1 MHEGK
6 ANAHPEETLT
16 LRMGIGLT
24 LAGAALVVAAIAG
37 ERVTTRQGR
46 SDRVT
51 VVYWEKWT
59 GSEGEEMRKVVDAF
73 NASQDRI
80 FVKYL
85 SISGV
90 DSKTR
95 LATAGGNP
103 PDIAGIWQ
111 DQVIQFADANALTD
125 LTPMAREHGLTEDYY
140 IKGYWDP
147 LNYKGR
153 LCALPSTP
161 ASIALHVRPDLVPKE
176 VATPETFPKTIEELD
191 ALTARISRKN
201 PDGSL
206 MMAAFLP
213 SNPGWWHWAWSGL
226 FGGKLLDGDR
236 LTIDTPENR
245 RAFKWIQGY
254 SKRFGAKEVQNFQGG
269 FGNFASPQ
277 DPFMTG
283 KVASELNGV
292 WKANYVKVYKPG
304 LPWFAVPFPHPAD
317 RPDLAGHTILS
328 QDVLIIPRGAKRAK
342 EAFEF
347 LRFVQRQDVMEG
359 LCKAHG
365 KNSPLAKVS
374 EEFLNTHPNKQI
386 RLFDQLARSPHAIV
400 PPKVGMFPQISGE
413 MGVVFQEVNTQ
424 TKEPEQALRDAQAR
438 LDGLWATYRKQVL
451 GVKP

>member
-1 MHEGK
+1 MTVKMAAIFVVVG
-6 ANAHPEETLT
+6 AV
-16 LRMGIGLT
+16 
-24 LAGAALVVAAIAG
+24 LATAALSG
-37 ERVTTRQGR
+37 ERVTTREAR
-46 SDRVT
+46 KDRTT

-103 PDIAGIWQ
+103 PDIAGIWI
-111 DQVIQFADANALTD
+111 DQVIQFADADALTD
-125 LTPMAREHGLTEDYY
+125 LTEMGKAAGLVEDYY
-140 IKGYWDP
+140 IKGYWDG

-176 VATPETFPKTIEELD
+176 FATPETFPKTIEGLDEL
-191 ALTARISRKN
+191 AIRISKKDAN
-201 PDGSL
+201 GGL
-206 MMAAFLP
+206 ALAGFLP
-213 SNPGWWHWAWSGL
+213 SNPGWWNWAWAGI
-226 FGGKLLDGDR
+226 FGGSLLDGDR

-245 RAFKWIQGY
+245 RAFKWIQSY
-254 SKRFGAKEVQNFQGG
+254 SKRFGAKEVQSFQSG
-269 FGNFASPQ
+269 FGNFSSPQ

-283 KVASELNGV
+283 KVATELNGV
-292 WKANYVKVYKPG
+292 WKANYVKVYRPG
-304 LPWFAVPFPHPAD
+304 LPWFAVPFPYPKD

-328 QDVLIIPRGAKRAK
+328 QDVLIIPRGAKHAK

-347 LRFVQRQDVMEG
+347 LAYMQRQDVMEG
-359 LCKAHG
+359 LCKGHG
-365 KNSPLAKVS
+365 KNSPLNKVS
-374 EEFLNTHPNKQI
+374 EEFFRTHPNKQI
-386 RLFDQLARSPHAIV
+386 RLFDELARSPHAISQT
-400 PPKVGMFPQISGE
+400 PVGLFPQISGE
-413 MGVVFQEVNTQ
+413 MSVVFQEVNTGE
-424 TKEPEQALRDAQAR
+424 KEPEQALKDAQAR

-451 GVKP
+451 GLEK